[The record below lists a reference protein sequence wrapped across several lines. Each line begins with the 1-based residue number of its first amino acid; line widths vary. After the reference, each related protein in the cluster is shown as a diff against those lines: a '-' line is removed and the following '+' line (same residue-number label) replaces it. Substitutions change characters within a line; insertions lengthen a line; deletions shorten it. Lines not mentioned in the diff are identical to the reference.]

1 MPDTDPRLALFGE
14 VLRTLLRKRKLT
26 RAEIERRMVRGKG
39 YLYRCFTGFQG
50 LSVGTLLHALD
61 EAGIPFEEFVAQLFR
76 ETHPDLL
83 LGGLAAVSPAEVKK
97 VVNQA
102 LAENKQQEERER
114 KTEALKEKRRLAQE
128 ARDATKATSK
138 KAAKGRRS
146 SEQRSKSGGVGSA

>member
-14 VLRTLLRKRKLT
+14 VLRTLLRKRNLT

-61 EAGIPFEEFVAQLFR
+61 EAGIPFEEFCAQLFR

-83 LGGLAAVSPAEVKK
+83 LGGQPVVSTADVKK
-97 VVNQA
+97 AVNEA
-102 LAENKQQEERER
+102 LAENKQEEEREC
-114 KTEALKEKRRLAQE
+114 KIEALKEKRRLAQE
-128 ARDATKATSK
+128 ARDAKKAEKAASK

-146 SEQRSKSGGVGSA
+146 SEKRSKS